1 MKSMTRRRRLRI
13 ACIAA
18 LAAGAV
24 AWMRAQPSDA
34 TSATSSLTVSATVV
48 SNCVIQTDSLD
59 FGIYDPMLANATTP
73 RNASANVTLAC
84 TRGSSPSISMDLG
97 QHESSGSRYMR
108 ITTAGLS
115 DSLRYELYQPASPA
129 AGSGCS
135 FPGIRLW
142 GVSPGQTFTP
152 MQPPSRAARS
162 YSVCGTIPA
171 GQGVSMGAYADTV
184 VATVNF

>member
-1 MKSMTRRRRLRI
+1 MTRHRRLRI

-18 LAAGAV
+18 LAAGSV
-24 AWMRAQPSDA
+24 AWMRAPPSGA
-34 TSATSSLTVSATVV
+34 TNATSSFIVSATVV
-48 SNCVIQTDSLD
+48 SNCVIQAGSLD
-59 FGIYDPMLANATTP
+59 FGIYDPMLANATAP

-108 ITTAGLS
+108 ISTAGLS
-115 DSLRYELYQPASPA
+115 DTLRYELYQPASA
-129 AGSGCS
+129 TAGSGCS
-135 FPGIRLW
+135 FPGTKLW

-152 MQPPSRAARS
+152 TQPPSRAARS

>member
-18 LAAGAV
+18 LAAGSV
-24 AWMRAQPSDA
+24 AWMRAPPSGA
-34 TSATSSLTVSATVV
+34 TNATSSLTVSATVV
-48 SNCVIQTDSLD
+48 SNCVIQAGSLD
-59 FGIYDPMLANATTP
+59 FGIYDPMLANATAP

-108 ITTAGLS
+108 ITSAGLS

-129 AGSGCS
+129 AGSACS
-135 FPGIRLW
+135 FPGTKLW
-142 GVSPGQTFTP
+142 GASSGQTFTP
-152 MQPPSRAARS
+152 TQPPSRAVRS

>member
-1 MKSMTRRRRLRI
+1 MTRRRRLRI

-59 FGIYDPMLANATTP
+59 FGIYDPMLANATAP

-129 AGSGCS
+129 GGSACS
-135 FPGIRLW
+135 FPGTKLW

-152 MQPPSRAARS
+152 TQPPSRAARN